1 MLASNVN
8 FFEMSIFPI
17 KFIHQ
22 YSRRFCALLVM
33 LCNLV
38 SGLPALAV
46 DGHEGSLLTSM
57 ANFDQIVEA
66 APWSGHLSS
75 GTYFGSTSATSFD
88 ADTSQSSWG
97 YNWKGP
103 PAESPDWRG
112 IKWDTAYFVAYQ
124 FAAVVV
130 LYLAPEKLSGWSQE
144 DKENYSFSKWK
155 ENVSNP
161 VWDDDEWWVNYILH
175 PYWGATYYIRARERG
190 LKQSHSFWYA
200 ALLSTLYEFGAEAM
214 FEPVSIQDLV
224 VTPVTGALFGE
235 YLFSPIRE
243 RVRAKDRLYWSDKA
257 VLFITD
263 PLGVINAGVSR
274 ILGVNAQVSY
284 RQLKMENIAPSSGV
298 FGETEIT
305 LPARTRIKP
314 VWGLHLKV
322 RW

>member
-1 MLASNVN
+1 MLASYVKS
-8 FFEMSIFPI
+8 FKMSIFSI

-22 YSRRFCALLVM
+22 YSCRFCAFLVM
-33 LCNLV
+33 LFNLV
-38 SGLPALAV
+38 SGLPALAE
-46 DGHEGSLLTSM
+46 DGHEGSPLTSM
-57 ANFDQIVEA
+57 ASFDQIVEA
-66 APWSGHLSS
+66 APWSGHLP
-75 GTYFGSTSATSFD
+75 GIYFGSTPAVSFD
-88 ADTSQSSWG
+88 AGTSQSGWG

-124 FAAVVV
+124 FAVVAI

-200 ALLSTLYEFGAEAM
+200 VLLSTLYEFGAEAM

-224 VTPVTGALFGE
+224 VTPVAGALLGE

-243 RVRAKDRLYWSDKA
+243 RVRAKDQLYWSDKT

-263 PLGVINAGVSR
+263 PLGVVNAGVSR
-274 ILGVNAQVSY
+274 ILGVNTQVSY
-284 RQLKMENIAPSSGV
+284 RQLKMGNIAPLSGGW
-298 FGETEIT
+298 GETEIT
-305 LPARTRIKP
+305 SPACTCIKT

>member
-1 MLASNVN
+1 MLASYVKS
-8 FFEMSIFPI
+8 FKMSIFSI

-22 YSRRFCALLVM
+22 YSCRFCAFLVM
-33 LCNLV
+33 LFNLV
-38 SGLPALAV
+38 SGLPALAE
-46 DGHEGSLLTSM
+46 DGHEGSPLTSM
-57 ANFDQIVEA
+57 ASFDQIVEA
-66 APWSGHLSS
+66 VPWSGHLS
-75 GTYFGSTSATSFD
+75 GIYFGSTPAVSFD
-88 ADTSQSSWG
+88 AGTSQSGWG

-124 FAAVVV
+124 FAAVVI

-200 ALLSTLYEFGAEAM
+200 VLLSTLYEFGAEAM

-224 VTPVTGALFGE
+224 VTPVAGALLGE

-243 RVRAKDRLYWSDKA
+243 WVRAKDQLYWSDKT

-263 PLGVINAGVSR
+263 PLGVVNAGVSR
-274 ILGVNAQVSY
+274 ILGVNTQVSY
-284 RQLKMENIAPSSGV
+284 RQLKMENISPLSGDW
-298 FGETEIT
+298 GETEIT
-305 LPARTRIKP
+305 SPARTRIKT

>member
-1 MLASNVN
+1 ML
-8 FFEMSIFPI
+8 FYF
-17 KFIHQ
+17 
-22 YSRRFCALLVM
+22 
-33 LCNLV
+33 V
-38 SGLPALAV
+38 SGLPALAE
-46 DGHEGSLLTSM
+46 DGHEGSPLTLM
-57 ANFDQIVEA
+57 ASFDQIVEA
-66 APWSGHLSS
+66 APWSDYLP
-75 GTYFGSTSATSFD
+75 GTYFGSTPTALFD
-88 ADTSQSSWG
+88 DGTSQSGWG
-97 YNWKGP
+97 YNWEGP

-124 FAAVVV
+124 FVAVAI

-224 VTPVTGALFGE
+224 VTPVAGALLGE
-235 YLFSPIRE
+235 YLFSPIRK

-263 PLGVINAGVSR
+263 PLGVVNAGVSR
-274 ILGVNAQVSY
+274 ILGVNTQVSY
-284 RQLKMENIAPSSGV
+284 RQLKMENIVPSSGV
-298 FGETEIT
+298 LGEAEIT
-305 LPARTRIKP
+305 LPARTRIKT
-314 VWGLHLKV
+314 VWGLHIKV